1 MYRTVDE
8 IVTQC
13 ELFAE
18 QFPDLVSLSTLPE
31 STRENRQMQLLRIKT
46 GPKAPR
52 HGLYIQAN
60 IHAREWGT
68 ADIAMHFVEHLLAAL
83 AGGTALTFG
92 NKTFSR
98 DTIRTA
104 MQRIELFVVPC
115 VNPDGR
121 AFSMQ
126 PGSDPDSFPNRMWRR
141 NRRDNGAQD
150 PACMGV
156 DLNRNFDFIWDFR
169 TNVHPDSLLDSP
181 NFDDCH
187 GWMAVSDDVCDP
199 FDSYHGD
206 KPFSEPEAR
215 NVRSVLDGH
224 ANIRVLVD
232 LHGVL
237 GKIMTPWTDDEV
249 QTTDPGQSF
258 DNAAHDGQ
266 RALRDTPGCGGTVQ
280 PHPDG
285 ALYREFMHAVDQAR
299 YGTYAT
305 LQRDALS
312 QVAGT
317 SYVTGTSFLE
327 MYGMSGNTNDYAYSR
342 HIAVPGTPK
351 VDGYIYEFQLRTD
364 VDQPFQPP
372 FEDPP
377 GPTDMIHII
386 EDVCGG
392 LAALLVNVDRI
403 PIVEC
408 TPATVDFGRVRVGT
422 TRSRAITLANR
433 GVRAFD
439 VGTVAIV
446 GPAGP
451 FTVGPPSQTHLDPDE
466 QCTVLVGVTPTAAA
480 QASCHV
486 AIDFAFP
493 SETVRDVRI
502 VPCKVRGCTTAEGA
516 CVAPTFAPAGWLT
529 CLGRL
534 LVFGALIIAL
544 AIPALFSAEIRC
556 TIKQLLFRI
565 RHCSEGNTDPCRTL

>member
-1 MYRTVDE
+1 VYRTVDE

-18 QFPDLVSLSTLPE
+18 QFPDLCTLSTLPE
-31 STRENRQMQLLRIKT
+31 PTHESRQMQLLRIKT

-83 AGGTALTFG
+83 DGGTALTFG
-92 NKTFSR
+92 NKTFPGNA
-98 DTIRTA
+98 IRTA
-104 MQRIELFVVPC
+104 MERVELFVVPC

-126 PGSDPDSFPNRMWRR
+126 PGSDPGTFPNRLWRR
-141 NRRDNGAQD
+141 NRRDNGVQD
-150 PACMGV
+150 PQCIGV

-169 TNVHPDSLLDSP
+169 TAAHPDSIEDSP
-181 NFDDCH
+181 NWNACR
-187 GWMAVSDDVCDP
+187 GWMNVSDDVCSIDQT
-199 FDSYHGD
+199 FHGD

-224 ANIRVLVD
+224 SHIRVLVD

-237 GKIMTPWTDDEV
+237 GKIMTPWTVDEV
-249 QTTDPGQSF
+249 QTTDPSQNF
-258 DNAAHDGQ
+258 LNAAHDRQ
-266 RALRDTPGCGGTVQ
+266 RSLRDTPGCDGTVQ
-280 PHPDG
+280 PSPDG

-299 YGTYAT
+299 YATYAT
-305 LQRDALS
+305 LQRDALAE
-312 QVAGT
+312 VAGT
-317 SYVTGTSFLE
+317 NYVTGTSFLE

-351 VDGYIYEFQLRTD
+351 IDGYIYEFQVMSN
-364 VDQPFQPP
+364 VDEPFQPP

-377 GPTDMIHII
+377 GPNDMIHIV
-386 EDVCGG
+386 EDVSGG
-392 LAALLVNVDRI
+392 LAALLVNVDRM

-408 TPATVDFGRVRVGT
+408 TPASVDFGRVRVGT
-422 TRSRAITLANR
+422 TRQRTITLANR

-439 VGTVAIV
+439 VGSVAIV

-451 FTVGPPSQTHLDPDE
+451 FTVGAPSQTHLDPDE
-466 QCTVLVGVTPTAAA
+466 HCTFTVAVAPTAAA
-480 QASCHV
+480 SATCHV
-486 AIDFAFP
+486 AVDFAFAN
-493 SETVRDVRI
+493 ETVRDVRVI
-502 VPCKVRGCTTAEGA
+502 PCKVRGCTVADGA
-516 CVAPTFAPAGWLT
+516 CVAPIFAPAGWLV

-556 TIKQLLFRI
+556 TISQLQFRI
-565 RHCSEGNTDPCRTL
+565 RHCSEGNRDPCRTL